1 MKPRMLSIEEE
12 AELARSNKKVKDGHH
27 AEFKAYVKA
36 FEFDNLMD
44 EDEESDDDSETGIGK
59 LREGWVSVQL
69 TKETKQRLR
78 GTWSK
83 AIIVKLV
90 GRTVSLSYIR
100 TKLTHLWRPTGR
112 MDCVDLGYG
121 FFLVKFFSKEDLEAV
136 LMGGPW
142 FIGVWVRLCELPFE
156 LYETEVLKQI
166 GESVGKVLRID
177 SHTAVEARGKYAR
190 LCIQIDI
197 NKPLVNTIL
206 IGRFEQPVSYEGLHN
221 LCFSCGRLGHRV
233 EACPF
238 TIRKREEQTG
248 SPKETQ
254 AGRDDVPHEEHA
266 SQQVPS
272 GDATPVV
279 CEVAETEGA
288 YGPWMVVKRRFNGRK
303 GTKSSLGTEGTAI
316 PVQNFAPRPPLKIS
330 EQMGTSPSGPVFTQ
344 STSRVGTKNGYGDH
358 VRKGEV
364 GWSSKAQ
371 GLRETSSMNHV
382 SSSKMGPLKRNL
394 IPTATH
400 QWKLSSI
407 FLNTLSTANA
417 SPISAVL
424 SHSAESYFEFG
435 ASAKSGPPQQD
446 RSIVAHC
453 PSDRQLDP
461 NSSNGQ
467 QSFNC
472 VGNGAE
478 FIGVQVDPVSREG
491 SECEDVGDECM
502 ASEEGDGAP
511 PTV

>member
-1 MKPRMLSIEEE
+1 M
-12 AELARSNKKVKDGHH
+12 N
-27 AEFKAYVKA
+27 F
-36 FEFDNLMD
+36 
-44 EDEESDDDSETGIGK
+44 
-59 LREGWVSVQL
+59 
-69 TKETKQRLR
+69 
-78 GTWSK
+78 
-83 AIIVKLV
+83 
-90 GRTVSLSYIR
+90 SLI
-100 TKLTHLWRPTGR
+100 
-112 MDCVDLGYG
+112 
-121 FFLVKFFSKEDLEAV
+121 A
-136 LMGGPW
+136 
-142 FIGVWVRLCELPFE
+142 VWVRLCELPFE

-394 IPTATH
+394 IPSESSEPG
-400 QWKLSSI
+400 LSAQPHI
-407 FLNTLSTANA
+407 RT
-417 SPISAVL
+417 
-424 SHSAESYFEFG
+424 
-435 ASAKSGPPQQD
+435 
-446 RSIVAHC
+446 
-453 PSDRQLDP
+453 PSSVKGKNP
-461 NSSNGQ
+461 
-467 QSFNC
+467 
-472 VGNGAE
+472 
-478 FIGVQVDPVSREG
+478 
-491 SECEDVGDECM
+491 
-502 ASEEGDGAP
+502 
-511 PTV
+511 